1 MHTSALSQL
10 EFASLYLSFALIQSQ
25 HVLGQFCVG
34 EEQTLIAVN
43 LGTL

>member
-25 HVLGQFCVG
+25 HVLGQFVG